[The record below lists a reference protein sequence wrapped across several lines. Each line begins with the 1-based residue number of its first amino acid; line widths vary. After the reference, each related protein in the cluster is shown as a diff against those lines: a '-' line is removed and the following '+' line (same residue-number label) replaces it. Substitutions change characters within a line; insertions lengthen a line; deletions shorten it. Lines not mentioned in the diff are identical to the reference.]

1 MTNTNIYFIA
11 NWKMF
16 GDLTSINTI
25 NNVIKLSKNKKFKK
39 AKIVYC
45 PPYTLLN
52 EFFKKIKNT
61 NISIGAQ
68 DCHEVQEFGA
78 FTGGISASQLKQV
91 GVNYVILGHSE
102 RRAAG
107 DTNKKINKKII
118 SALKKKLNIILCV
131 GENLK
136 ERKKGISFNVVK
148 KQLDNCLKQV
158 KNLKPVLIAY
168 EPIWSIGTGKI
179 LNISDLNLIIKQIR
193 IYLNK
198 KSKNKNIKILYGGSV
213 NPKNILDLKKVSNI
227 NGFLIGNSSQKQN
240 IFVDIIKKS
249 II

>member
-118 SALKKKLNIILCV
+118 SALKKKIKYHIMCWR
-131 GENLK
+131 EFK
-136 ERKKGISFNVVK
+136 REKKRYFI
-148 KQLDNCLKQV
+148 
-158 KNLKPVLIAY
+158 
-168 EPIWSIGTGKI
+168 
-179 LNISDLNLIIKQIR
+179 
-193 IYLNK
+193 
-198 KSKNKNIKILYGGSV
+198 
-213 NPKNILDLKKVSNI
+213 
-227 NGFLIGNSSQKQN
+227 
-240 IFVDIIKKS
+240 
-249 II
+249 

>member
-1 MTNTNIYFIA
+1 M
-11 NWKMF
+11 
-16 GDLTSINTI
+16 
-25 NNVIKLSKNKKFKK
+25 
-39 AKIVYC
+39 
-45 PPYTLLN
+45 
-52 EFFKKIKNT
+52 
-61 NISIGAQ
+61 
-68 DCHEVQEFGA
+68 
-78 FTGGISASQLKQV
+78 
-91 GVNYVILGHSE
+91 
-102 RRAAG
+102 
-107 DTNKKINKKII
+107 
-118 SALKKKLNIILCV
+118 
-131 GENLK
+131 
-136 ERKKGISFNVVK
+136 
-148 KQLDNCLKQV
+148 
-158 KNLKPVLIAY
+158 IAY